1 MGDRLGLRLPGR
13 CVPAAFVLWPER
25 LVQVRCPPAVGA
37 PRGGPAPPPRRL
49 PQASSWQCLVGE
61 PVILHADSP
70 EPVLVSVAELHAA
83 LQALSV
89 GGRGGQVTREACSM
103 RPGPLTS

>member
-1 MGDRLGLRLPGR
+1 M
-13 CVPAAFVLWPER
+13 
-25 LVQVRCPPAVGA
+25 
-37 PRGGPAPPPRRL
+37 
-49 PQASSWQCLVGE
+49 
-61 PVILHADSP
+61 ILHADSP